1 MADKYEEELFSFLED
16 YADFLAH
23 MVKDEQEKLSSLL
36 SNSLPRIEAAI
47 ATAQANSKQME
58 NFELSRS
65 RLQEQAG
72 YGGMTFSEMIE
83 NAPEEEQQ
91 SLQALLIRIQNYVET
106 IQYSNTKSMRVAR
119 TNLLTINPE
128 ADLSGMSP
136 AAAGSAYLKNRE
148 RRSDEGAVLRTKI

>member
-1 MADKYEEELFSFLED
+1 
-16 YADFLAH
+16 
-23 MVKDEQEKLSSLL
+23 
-36 SNSLPRIEAAI
+36 
-47 ATAQANSKQME
+47 
-58 NFELSRS
+58 
-65 RLQEQAG
+65 
-72 YGGMTFSEMIE
+72 MIE

-106 IQYSNTKSMRVAR
+106 IQYSNTKAMKVAR

-136 AAAGSAYLKNRE
+136 AAAGSAYMKNRE